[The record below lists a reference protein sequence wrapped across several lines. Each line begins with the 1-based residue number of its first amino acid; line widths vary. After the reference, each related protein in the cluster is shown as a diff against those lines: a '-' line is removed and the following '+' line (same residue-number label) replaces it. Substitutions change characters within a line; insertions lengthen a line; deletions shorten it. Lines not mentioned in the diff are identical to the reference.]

1 VFVEII
7 CTDETVIDNN
17 IRAVKT
23 TMPDYKG
30 SDETEAVKDFKARI
44 SNYEACYEPVEDESL
59 SFIKLFDEGRK
70 VMANNIRGSLQS
82 DVLQFLL
89 SLHNTPRPIYL
100 TRHGQSQYNVL
111 GKVGGDSDLSD
122 AGEEYALKL
131 AEFVN
136 DHVLSDDSIPA
147 HLLPKCNPKHCRL
160 WTSSLSR
167 TINTARHIC
176 HDPQEGGW
184 LTMRPRVWNN
194 LDELYAGIFDGLT
207 YEEIE
212 ESAPEEFQRRK
223 ENKLAYRYP
232 RGESYLDVIAR
243 LDKLIHEVGYFFL
256 CFCFVLF
263 CFYLFFF
270 FNSLLLCFCC

>member
-1 VFVEII
+1 
-7 CTDETVIDNN
+7 
-17 IRAVKT
+17 
-23 TMPDYKG
+23 
-30 SDETEAVKDFKARI
+30 
-44 SNYEACYEPVEDESL
+44 
-59 SFIKLFDEGRK
+59 
-70 VMANNIRGSLQS
+70 MANNIRGSLQS

-212 ESAPEEFQRRK
+212 ENAPEEFQRRK

-243 LDKLIHEVGYFFL
+243 LDKLIHEVGFFL
-256 CFCFVLF
+256 LFFCFVF
-263 CFYLFFF
+263 IFFF
-270 FNSLLLCFCC
+270 IFLCVFYSLSLCFCC